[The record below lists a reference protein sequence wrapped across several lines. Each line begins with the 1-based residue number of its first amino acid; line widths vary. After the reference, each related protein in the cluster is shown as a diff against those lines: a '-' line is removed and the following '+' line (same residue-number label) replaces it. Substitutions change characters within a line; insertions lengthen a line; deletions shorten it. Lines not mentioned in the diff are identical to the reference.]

1 MISEHDNRRLTQVG
15 PDTPMGRLMRRYW
28 LPVCASS
35 QVPTP
40 DCDPLR
46 TRMLGE
52 NYIVFRNTDG
62 VVGVLDEN
70 CMHRRASLAIG
81 RVEDNGIRCLYHG
94 WKFGVDGTIQ
104 ETPNHCDE
112 RFRQRLKAPAYPC
125 REAGGLIWAYFGPKN
140 QEPPFQQYEFF
151 QGPEENRCIFRIN
164 IPCNYLQLFE
174 GGTDSSHVG
183 ILHCNMANPEWKDRA
198 SFVPDLDDYTS
209 VAMAS
214 GDNAPELEIENTP
227 YGYHYAAKREGPQVD
242 GLPTHSVRA
251 TAVIMPVLRIIPLRE
266 YQFFVFE
273 VPQDDHKTSTYIV
286 CHGPKP
292 FDREKMKVVLGLT
305 DERYWRETDV
315 EYRATPENLWFQD
328 RSRINETWSGM
339 TGLIP
344 EDSSISVSM
353 GPVVERPKEVLVAA
367 DAAVVRLRERLL
379 DAIRLHEE
387 KGEAL
392 GVSFPDLSRVRSL
405 ADTNVP
411 VGKRWFDSAV
421 FGTARRGVVGING
434 AGIGVTAHTDSPLG

>member
-1 MISEHDNRRLTQVG
+1 MITEQENNLLTQVG
-15 PDTPMGRLMRRYW
+15 PGAPMGKLMRRYW

-35 QVPTP
+35 QVQKP
-40 DCDPLR
+40 DGDPLR
-46 TRMLGE
+46 TRILGE
-52 NYIVFRNTDG
+52 NYVVFRNTDG
-62 VVGVLDEN
+62 VVGVLDEY

-104 ETPNHCDE
+104 DTPNHCDD
-112 RFRQRLKAPAYPC
+112 RFKQRLKAPAYPA
-125 REAGGLIWAYFGPKN
+125 REAGGLVWAYFGPREH
-140 QEPPFQQYEFF
+140 EPPFQQFEFF
-151 QGPEENRCIFRIN
+151 DGPEENRCIFRIN

-183 ILHCNMANPEWKDRA
+183 ILHCNMANPDWKDKA
-198 SFVPDLDDYTS
+198 ADFVPDIDDYTS

-214 GDNAPELEIENTP
+214 GDNAPVLEIENTP
-227 YGYHYAAKREGPQVD
+227 YGYHYVAKRQGPEVD
-242 GLPTHSVRA
+242 GKQTHSVRA

-273 VPQDDHKTSTYIV
+273 VPQDDHRTSTYIV

-305 DERYWRETDV
+305 DERYWSEHDFD
-315 EYRATPENLWFQD
+315 YRATADNLWFQERD
-328 RSRINETWSGM
+328 RMEETWSGM

-353 GPVVERPKEVLVAA
+353 GPIAERHKETLVAA
-367 DAAVVRLRERLL
+367 DIAVVRLRERLL
-379 DAIRLHEE
+379 DAVRAHE
-387 KGEAL
+387 KNGEAL
-392 GVSFPDLSRVRSL
+392 GAALPDLRKVRSL
-405 ADTNVP
+405 ADTNIP
-411 VGKRWFDSAV
+411 AGERWQDYLPGNMSPSAK
-421 FGTARRGVVGING
+421 TREPAE
-434 AGIGVTAHTDSPLG
+434 